1 MKKIQ
6 LSLFFLLGLL
16 LFSSC
21 EREESV
27 GNSEINTKKPDLTNL
42 DKWIRENYTEPYNIE
57 AIYKWNENAS
67 AANRYLHPPI
77 IDSVLP
83 ALKAVK
89 KIWLDSYSE
98 VGGEDFVKKIAP
110 RELQLIGG
118 INLNPSGTITL
129 GLAEGGKRI
138 TFFNTDFLDVK
149 NESNLIR
156 FVSTIQH
163 EYCHIL
169 NQTVPFDQAAY
180 QLITPIGYTAQWFNE
195 DISSSRELGFIT
207 DYARASVTEDFAEMV
222 NIMLSNNNE
231 NYNAIIDAITSTEAR
246 ANIRKK
252 EALIV
257 EYYKSNFNIDLYELQ
272 AVAARNTQDVLNN

>member
-6 LSLFFLLGLL
+6 LGFFFLIGLL

-21 EREESV
+21 QREESV
-27 GNSEINTKKPDLTNL
+27 ENSEINTETPQLTSL
-42 DKWIRENYTEPYNIE
+42 DKWIRENYTKPYNIE
-57 AIYKWNENAS
+57 AIYKWNENSS

-77 IDSVLP
+77 VDSVLP

-98 VGGEDFVKKIAP
+98 VGGADFIKKIAP

-138 TFFNTDFLDVK
+138 TFFNTDFLNVK
-149 NESNLIR
+149 NKSNLIR

-169 NQTVPFDQAAY
+169 NQTVPFDEAAY
-180 QLITPIGYTAQWFNE
+180 QLITPVGYTAQWFNE
-195 DISSSRELGFIT
+195 DVSSSRELGFIT
-207 DYARASVTEDFAEMV
+207 DYSRASVTEDFAEMV

-231 NYNAIIDAITSTEAR
+231 DYNAIIDAISSEEAR
-246 ANIRKK
+246 ASIRKK
-252 EALIV
+252 EALIA

-272 AVAARNTQDVLNN
+272 AVAARNTLEVLNN